1 MLETILQRFSFIPLT
16 ASEKLIFEFLCVQ
29 ILPIGCH
36 GNQSN

>member
-1 MLETILQRFSFIPLT
+1 MLETILQTFSFIRDT
-16 ASEKLIFEFLCVQ
+16 ASEKLIFEYMFLQ